1 VRFDSASPERTMSST
16 TPDDADSQPD
26 EQAVLSHLV
35 RRLLQREGDQIPLER
50 VTLRVRS
57 TVGLPFSLPR
67 VESFSE
73 FLQNALTGLGIES
86 FVFWMGLG
94 FQLVFEVAVVGNP
107 ARFIPDLS
115 GVVVGD
121 VARLYLTGSQ
131 TESENV
137 PEFRC
142 TPPVPV
148 KRFL

>member
-1 VRFDSASPERTMSST
+1 MSST

-57 TVGLPFSLPR
+57 TVGLPFCLPR

-73 FLQNALTGLGIES
+73 FLQNALTGPGMES
-86 FVFWMGLG
+86 LICWMC
-94 FQLVFEVAVVGNP
+94 FQLVFEVAVVRNL

-121 VARLYLTGSQ
+121 VVRLYLTGSQ

-137 PEFRC
+137 PE
-142 TPPVPV
+142 
-148 KRFL
+148 LAG